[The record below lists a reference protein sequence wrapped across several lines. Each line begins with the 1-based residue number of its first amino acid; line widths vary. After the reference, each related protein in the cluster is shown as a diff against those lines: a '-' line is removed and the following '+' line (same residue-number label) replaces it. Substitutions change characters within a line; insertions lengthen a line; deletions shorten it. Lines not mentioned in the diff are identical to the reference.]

1 MFSVQ
6 CVATLQHDRENESYA
21 GRNFSCMNGI
31 TFPSTRMVYLDDIKE
46 LGQGTLDLGVDRTL
60 DLAWERFY
68 WPHMRRDV
76 EHHIGHVCQY
86 VEQKTPT
93 LKTRAPLK
101 PITATSPL
109 ELIAIDFL
117 HLEKSSR
124 GYEYILVVMDHF
136 TRYVQAYTTRN
147 KSAKTVAQ
155 KLYNDF
161 IVQFGFP
168 LRIHHDQGG
177 EFENRLHRELKKL
190 CDVEHSRTTP
200 YHPDGNG

>member
-1 MFSVQ
+1 
-6 CVATLQHDRENESYA
+6 
-21 GRNFSCMNGI
+21 
-31 TFPSTRMVYLDDIKE
+31 
-46 LGQGTLDLGVDRTL
+46 
-60 DLAWERFY
+60 
-68 WPHMRRDV
+68 MRRDV

-101 PITATSPL
+101 PITTTSPL

-136 TRYVQAYTTRN
+136 TRYAQAYATRN

-177 EFENRLHRELKKL
+177 EFENHLHRELKKL

-200 YHPDGNG
+200 YHPHGNG